1 MFMALQL
8 TVFWNM
14 VLVTGAPS
22 GMTTTAEMADK
33 VLQFGNV
40 SGVLYPSS
48 LYEDITQVAPMFERL
63 KKLKFAAFAG
73 APLDKRT
80 GDLISQHT
88 NLIPI
93 IGSTEVGLFT
103 NFVLDS
109 ANWNYYRFHTMMG
122 FEFEHHSG
130 NLYELVLNRKPELSR
145 WQQVFYIYP
154 GLDRFHTQD
163 LFAKHPTELDAWAFA
178 GRTDEV
184 ILLSS
189 GRLHAA
195 EMETEIQRHPN
206 IRTALVGGEGRKKP
220 FLIVEMTSRV
230 LDIKQRRKIID
241 HVWPMVQRANE
252 TSAESVRLS
261 KSLII
266 IASPAKPLVRSSNGM
281 VLRKETIDLYK
292 KEIDNLY
299 KEFWDRS
306 REFEKLSTKVS
317 WATQGL
323 RRVISGSDLRQ

>member
-1 MFMALQL
+1 MVMALQL

-14 VLVTGAPS
+14 TLVTGAPS
-22 GMTTTAEMADK
+22 GMTTSPEMADK
-33 VLQFGNV
+33 VLQYGNV
-40 SGVLYPSS
+40 SGVVYPSS
-48 LYEDITQVAPMFERL
+48 LYEDITQVPPMLERV

-109 ANWNYYRFHTMMG
+109 ANWNYYRFHPMMG
-122 FEFEHHSG
+122 FEFEHRSG
-130 NLYELVLNRKPELSR
+130 NLYELVLIRKPELTR
-145 WQQVFYIYP
+145 WQQVFSIYP
-154 GLDRFHTQD
+154 GLDRFYTHD
-163 LFAKHPTELDAWAFA
+163 LFAKHPTEPDAWAFA

-195 EMETEIQRHPN
+195 EMEAEIQRHPN
-206 IRTALVGGEGRKKP
+206 IQTALVGGQGRKKP

-230 LDIKQRRKIID
+230 LEIKQRRKVID
-241 HVWPMVQRANE
+241 YIWPMVQRANE
-252 TSAESVRLS
+252 TSRESVRLS

-266 IASPAKPLVRSSNGM
+266 IASPDKPLVRSINGM
-281 VLRKETIDLYK
+281 VLRRETIDLYK

-299 KEFWDRS
+299 KEFWARS
-306 REFEKLSTKVS
+306 REFEKLTTKVS
-317 WATQGL
+317 WARQGL
-323 RRVISGSDLRQ
+323 RRVMSGSELRH

>member
-14 VLVTGAPS
+14 ILVTGAPS
-22 GMTTTAEMADK
+22 GMTTTPEMADK

-48 LYEDITQVAPMFERL
+48 LYEDITQIAPMFERV

-122 FEFEHHSG
+122 FDFEHHAG
-130 NLYELVLNRKPELSR
+130 NLYELVLNRKPELAR

-184 ILLSS
+184 IMLSG

-195 EMETEIQRHPN
+195 EMEMEIQRHPN

-230 LDIKQRRKIID
+230 LEIKQRRKLID

-281 VLRKETIDLYK
+281 VLRRETIDLYK
-292 KEIDNLY
+292 MEIDNLY

-323 RRVISGSDLRQ
+323 RRAISGSDLRQ